1 MNTPKV
7 VSFADL
13 DPSVFEYESGSFVV
27 ITSCASTPTYE
38 NMETPS
44 SDDEVQLAENQHSVV
59 ENVKPM
65 LESMTVDAQ
74 NV

>member
-27 ITSCASTPTYE
+27 ITSCTSTPTLE
-38 NMETPS
+38 NMDTLS
-44 SDDEVQLAENQHSVV
+44 SDDEGLLLENQLSVV
-59 ENVKPM
+59 E
-65 LESMTVDAQ
+65 DA
-74 NV
+74 